1 MRTATITGA
10 IPRALALVASLSLAA
25 CAMGGADMPDSIQGK
40 ELHFTEMDQN
50 LDNRLDPNEIDE
62 HLVLYRDF
70 AQWDYDDNG
79 VITRNEFDNYLEAME
94 ELVFEDDEGL

>member
-1 MRTATITGA
+1 MKAATITHA
-10 IPRALALVASLSLAA
+10 MPRALALAASLSLAA

-40 ELHFTEMDQN
+40 ELHFTQMDQN
-50 LDNRLDPNEIDE
+50 LDNRLDPGEVPD
-62 HLVLYRDF
+62 HLILYRDF

>member
-1 MRTATITGA
+1 MPSAITGT
-10 IPRALALVASLSLAA
+10 IPRVLAVAASLSLAA

-40 ELHFTEMDQN
+40 ELHFTEMDKN
-50 LDNRLDPNEIDE
+50 LDNRLEPNEIDK
-62 HLVLYRDF
+62 HLILYRDF

-94 ELVFEDDEGL
+94 ELVFGDDEGL